1 MRHPTDRQQ
10 EVLDWIR
17 SHIRRYSV
25 PPTRTEIAH
34 GLGLSE
40 ASSVAGHLTA
50 LARFG
55 RIEIL
60 RGKNRGIRILDD
72 EIPLIGALAEV
83 AAGTPIVCDA
93 HTVERVPRAIAEQFR
108 PRPDYLLTVRGDSM
122 ERVVQDG
129 DIVAVQ
135 RTPEA
140 KTGQIVV
147 ARFGDDVTLKRFA
160 RIDDRHVELRPES
173 HNTTH
178 AVMEID
184 LAKHILVIEGVAVGA
199 LIRGL
204 DNTESTQETR
214 SNHVALT
221 NPGAPDPPQETVR
234 RKQTRPTD
242 GGPVSRACRAS

>member
-60 RGKNRGIRILDD
+60 PGKNRGIRILDD

-122 ERVVQDG
+122 DRVVRSG
-129 DIVAVQ
+129 DIVAVHK
-135 RTPEA
+135 TPEA

-147 ARFGDDVTLKRFA
+147 ARFGDEVTLKRFV
-160 RIDDRHVELRPES
+160 RVDERHVELHPES
-173 HNTTH
+173 HNTAH
-178 AVMEID
+178 QPLKLD
-184 LAKHILVIEGVAVGA
+184 LAMHILQVDGIVVGA
-199 LIRGL
+199 IIRAL
-204 DNTESTQETR
+204 DDTR
-214 SNHVALT
+214 TKKNR
-221 NPGAPDPPQETVR
+221 N
-234 RKQTRPTD
+234 K
-242 GGPVSRACRAS
+242 